1 MNEDKLYDAIARVIL
16 QETVDEWNNKLPSPL
31 MKAINL
37 WLQDKLAQEK
47 LRDLVVKKL
56 DMNHL
61 AQSIAEKMTADFQNS
76 SWTTLHETRR
86 EKLNDVVLSLVAAEL
101 AKEKLQELKSEDK

>member
-16 QETVDEWNNKLPSPL
+16 QGTVDEWNNKLPNPL

-37 WLQDKLAQEK
+37 WLQDPLAQEK

-61 AQSIAEKMTADFQNS
+61 AQSIAEKMTADFQNA
-76 SWTTLHETRR
+76 SWTTLHETKR
-86 EKLNDVVLSLVAAEL
+86 EKLNDAVLSLVAAEL
-101 AKEKLQELKSEDK
+101 AKKKLQELKSEDK